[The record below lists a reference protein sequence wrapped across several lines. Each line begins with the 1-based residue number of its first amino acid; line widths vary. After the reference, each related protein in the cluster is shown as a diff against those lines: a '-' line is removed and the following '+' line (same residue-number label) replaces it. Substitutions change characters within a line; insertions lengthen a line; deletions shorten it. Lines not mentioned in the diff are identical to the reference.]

1 MKKIFEIVFREEG
14 YKMAE
19 ALDGLK
25 RTNMC
30 GELRE
35 AHISNKVTVMGW
47 VQRKRNLGGLV
58 FIDLRDRTGLLQL
71 VFGEEINKEAFVKA
85 DLVKPEYCIAV
96 TGELIKRQSPNE
108 NLPTGLVELKGES
121 IKILSESETPPIYI
135 KENLDASENVRLKY
149 RYLDLRR
156 PDMQRIFMIRHKTTK
171 VVRDFLDENGFLEI
185 ETPMLTKST
194 PEGARDYLVPSRN
207 YPGKFY
213 ALPQSP
219 QLFKQLLMVSGY
231 DKYFQ
236 IARCFRD
243 EDLRSNRQPEFT
255 QVDIEM
261 SFVEE
266 DDVIAVNEA
275 LIKKLFKEV
284 VNEDVVLPIKRITYK
299 EAMDKYGSD
308 KPDLRFGMEIV
319 DISQEVKDCEFVV
332 FKNAIDNSGSVRAI
346 KVSNAADMGRKKLD
360 KLGEFVKTYKA
371 KGLAWIAC
379 KDDGIKSPIAK
390 FFSEEQMQ
398 AILNKVEAKTGD
410 LVLIVADKDSVVLQ
424 TLGALRLQ
432 VAKDLEILK
441 DNKEFNFVWVTQF
454 PLVDYNEEENRYV
467 AAHHPFTMPMDEDIQ
482 YLESDPGRVRAKA
495 YDIVLNGEE
504 LGGGSIRIHN
514 SKLQETMLKVLGFTQ
529 EKAWERFGFL
539 LESFKYGP
547 PPHGGLAFGLD
558 RIVMFLAGTENIKD
572 VIAFP
577 KNQNAYC
584 PMSEAPNVV
593 DDKQLNELGIL
604 ITDEKK

>member
-1 MKKIFEIVFREEG
+1 
-14 YKMAE
+14 MAE
-19 ALDGLK
+19 ALNGLK

-30 GELRE
+30 GDLRE
-35 AHISNKVTVMGW
+35 THITNKTTVMGW
-47 VQRKRNLGGLV
+47 VQTKRNLGGLV
-58 FIDLRDRTGLLQL
+58 FIDLRDRTGMLQV
-71 VFGEEINKEAFVKA
+71 VFGEEIDKEAFEKA

-96 TGELIKRQSPNE
+96 TGEIIKRQSPNG
-108 NLPTGLVELKGES
+108 NMPTGQVELKGES
-121 IKILSESETPPIYI
+121 IKILSQSETPPIYI
-135 KENLDASENVRLKY
+135 KEGLDASENIRLKY

-156 PDMQRIFMIRHKTTK
+156 PDMQKILMIRHKTAK
-171 VVRDFLDENGFLEI
+171 VIRDFLDENGFLEI

-207 YPGKFY
+207 YPGNFY

-243 EDLRSNRQPEFT
+243 EDLRANRQPEFT

-266 DDVIAVNEA
+266 EDVIAVNEA
-275 LIKKLFKEV
+275 LIKKVFKEV
-284 VNEDVVLPIKRITYK
+284 VNKDVMLPMKRITYK

-319 DISQEVKDCEFVV
+319 NITEEVRECEFVV
-332 FKNAIDNSGSVRAI
+332 FKNAIDNGGSVRAI
-346 KVSNAADMGRKKLD
+346 KVTGCADMGRKKLD

-371 KGLAWIAC
+371 KGLAYIAY
-379 KDDGIKSPIAK
+379 KEDEIKSPIAK
-390 FFSEEQMQ
+390 FLSETQMKS
-398 AILNKVEAKTGD
+398 ILNKVEAKTGD
-410 LVLIVADKDSVVLQ
+410 LVLIVADKDSIVLQ
-424 TLGALRLQ
+424 SLGALRLQ
-432 VAKDLEILK
+432 VAKELEILK
-441 DNKEFNFVWVTQF
+441 DNVEFNFVWVTEF

-467 AAHHPFTMPMDEDIQ
+467 AAHHPFTMPMDEDLQ
-482 YLESDPGRVRAKA
+482 YLESEPGRVRAKA
-495 YDIVLNGEE
+495 YDMVLNGEE
-504 LGGGSIRIHN
+504 LGGGSIRIHD
-514 SKLQETMLKVLGFTQ
+514 SSLQETMFKVLGFTQ

-539 LESFKYGP
+539 LEAFKFGP

-558 RIVMFLAGTENIKD
+558 RIIMFLAGTENIKD

-577 KNQNAYC
+577 KNQNAFC
-584 PMSEAPNVV
+584 PMTQAPNMV
-593 DDKQLNELGIL
+593 DDKQLLELGITKAE
-604 ITDEKK
+604 IKK